1 MRLSI
6 STVVLTLIFAL
17 ASSATAEETPVD
29 FRSEIRPL
37 LSDRCFQCHG
47 PDDHDRQA
55 DLRLDTFEGA
65 TADLG
70 GHAAIAPESPEK
82 SELIE
87 RIFTKDAD
95 LVMPPPD
102 SGKKLS
108 DQEASLIRR
117 WIKEGA
123 RYEKHWAY
131 EPIKS
136 PTVPANPVDHWSRN
150 PIDRFIIQRLQAE
163 SLKPSPQ
170 ADPVTLIR
178 RLHFD
183 LLGLPPSPA
192 VVGRFVAEQTEVEY
206 ARIVDELLDSPHYG
220 ERLAIM
226 WLDLVRF
233 ADTVG
238 YHGDQDHSISP
249 YRDYII
255 QSLNEDLPF
264 DQFTREQ
271 LAGDLIPNATERQI
285 VASGYNRLLQTSH
298 EGGVQKNEYLAKY
311 SADRVRNFSE
321 VWLGATMGCA
331 ECHNHKYDPYTQK
344 DFYSIAAFFADVDD
358 SLTFKGS
365 NSLPTKREPEI
376 EVVTGLD
383 RAMIELLKSEKMR
396 LESLL
401 KTGLVEGTVSSQ
413 KQVEARL
420 KQIDQRIAE
429 RSKPRRTMITKAAKP
444 RVIRVLSRGDW
455 MDTSGQIVEPSVPG
469 FLPEL
474 VTKER
479 STRLDLARWLVS
491 ADHPLTARV
500 FVNRLWKLYFGNG
513 ISPSLDDFGA
523 QGEPATHPEL
533 LDWLA
538 ADFRDHNWKIK
549 RVTRQIVMS
558 STYRQSSLMNDTLKE
573 RDPANRLL
581 ARQSRFRLDAE
592 LIRDNALAISGLL
605 VLEIGGRS
613 VKPYQP
619 NGYYQH
625 LNFPERK
632 YTADRGTSQ
641 FRRGLYTHWQR
652 IFLHPMLK
660 AFDAPSREECTAMR
674 SRSNTPLASLVL
686 LNDPTFVEAAR
697 AFAARITMQEYE
709 SDADRL
715 EWAFRQCVSRVPDE
729 LETRTLLRFLDE
741 ERTTF
746 RKSEHSVEPLLRTGQ
761 SPVELTDAS
770 IDHAAWTSV
779 ARVLLNLSETI
790 TRN

>member
-1 MRLSI
+1 MRLPFSI
-6 STVVLTLIFAL
+6 VLLASVVVLV
-17 ASSATAEETPVD
+17 SSAAAEEKPVD
-29 FRSEIRPL
+29 FRSQIRPL
-37 LSDRCFQCHG
+37 LSDRCFHCHG
-47 PDDHDRQA
+47 PDEHDRQA
-55 DLRLDTFEGA
+55 ELRLDTFEGA

-70 GHAAIAPESPEK
+70 GHAAITPDSPEK
-82 SELIE
+82 SELVE
-87 RIFTKDAD
+87 RIFTRDAD
-95 LVMPPPD
+95 LVMPPAD
-102 SGKKLS
+102 SGKKLTPE
-108 DQEASLIRR
+108 EAELIRR

-131 EPIKS
+131 EPLQS
-136 PTVPANPVDHWSRN
+136 PTVPTNPVDHWSRN
-150 PIDRFIIQRLQAE
+150 AIDQFVIHRIQAE
-163 SLKPSPQ
+163 SLTPSPQ

-183 LLGLPPSPA
+183 LVGLPPSPE
-192 VVGRFVAEQTEVEY
+192 VVDRFVATPTEEEY
-206 ARIVDELLDSPHYG
+206 ERIVDELLSSPHYG

-249 YRDYII
+249 YRDYVI
-255 QSLNEDLPF
+255 QSLNDDLPF
-264 DQFTREQ
+264 DQFTLEQ
-271 LAGDLIPNATERQI
+271 LAGDLIPEATQRQI
-285 VASGYNRLLQTSH
+285 IASGYNRLLQTSH

-358 SLTFKGS
+358 SLTFKGTD
-365 NSLPTKREPEI
+365 SLPTKREPEI
-376 EVVTGLD
+376 EVVTDLD
-383 RAMIELLKSEKMR
+383 RAMIDALQAEKSR
-396 LESLL
+396 LASLL
-401 KTGLVEGTVSSQ
+401 ENGSDEDAARSRH
-413 KQVEARL
+413 QVEARL
-420 KQIDQRIAE
+420 KQIEQRIVE
-429 RSKPRRTMITKAAKP
+429 RTKPRRTMITKAAKP
-444 RVIRVLSRGDW
+444 RTIRVLSRGDW
-455 MDTSGQIVEPSVPG
+455 MDDSGEVVEPAVPG

-474 VTKER
+474 VTEQR
-479 STRLDLARWLVS
+479 ATRLDLARWLVS
-491 ADHPLTARV
+491 EENPLTARV
-500 FVNRLWKLYFGNG
+500 FVNRLWKIYFGSG

-538 ADFRDHNWKIK
+538 ADFRQHNWQIK
-549 RVTRQIVMS
+549 RVIKQIVMS
-558 STYRQSSLMNDTLKE
+558 STYRQSSLMNDELKE

-581 ARQSRFRLDAE
+581 ARQSRYRLDAE

-605 VLEIGGRS
+605 VFEIGGRS

-625 LNFPERK
+625 LNFPIRK
-632 YTADRGTSQ
+632 YTADQGTSQ

-674 SRSNTPLASLVL
+674 SQSNTPLASLVL

-697 AFAARITMQEYE
+697 AFAARINTQQSK
-709 SDADRL
+709 SDADRIA
-715 EWAFRQCVSRVPDE
+715 WAFRQCVSRAPDQ
-729 LETRTLLRFLDE
+729 LEADTLLKFLE
-741 ERTTF
+741 AERAAF
-746 RKSEHSVEPLLRTGQ
+746 RKSENSVEPLLRTGQ
-761 SPVELTDAS
+761 SPVEITEES

-779 ARVLLNLSETI
+779 ARALLNLSETI